1 MKDYGEI
8 LSGYASEGRLRRLST
23 HDVMPEVIDL
33 STNDYL
39 GMAADPAF
47 SDEFL
52 RESAEWR
59 FSSAASRL
67 LASVQSPYASLE
79 AYLSELYGKSALLF
93 NSGYHA
99 NTGTVSALSIPGTIM
114 LCDKLVHASIIDG
127 LTLSRNPYY
136 RFRHNDVASLRK
148 LLEKHHDDFDRVIV
162 VVESVYSMD
171 GDIAPL
177 SEIVALK
184 RDFPS
189 MLLYV
194 DEAHAL
200 GVRGERGLG
209 VAEEL
214 GLLND
219 VDILIGTFGKAL
231 ASSGAF
237 VVTTPVIR
245 EFLLNSARSFIFSTA
260 LPPINVAFTHFMM
273 RKMVAMHSSRQYLR
287 HISRRFIDGIA
298 SIAGQQP
305 RSDSQIVPLMAGS
318 NARAVG
324 WSVEL
329 RRQGVLALPIRR
341 PTVAAG
347 TERIRF
353 SLNASLTDSEI
364 DKVLNLI
371 EGLR

>member
-8 LSGYASEGRLRRLST
+8 LSGYEQEGRLRRLPAQDAAS
-23 HDVMPEVIDL
+23 EVIDL

-39 GMAADPAF
+39 GLAADPAF
-47 SDEFL
+47 SEAFL
-52 RESAEWR
+52 RESDERR
-59 FSSAASRL
+59 FSSSASRL

-79 AYLSELYGKSALLF
+79 AYLSELYGKSTLLF

-99 NTGTVSALSIPGTIM
+99 NTGAVSALSIPGTIM

-148 LLEKHHDDFDRVIV
+148 LLEKHHGDYERMIV
-162 VVESVYSMD
+162 VVESIYSMD

-177 SEIVALK
+177 REIVQLK
-184 RDFPS
+184 RDFPT

-200 GVRGERGLG
+200 GVSGERGLG

-214 GLLND
+214 GLLDD
-219 VDILIGTFGKAL
+219 VDILVGTFGKAL

-237 VVTTPVIR
+237 VATTPVIR

-260 LPPINVAFTHFMM
+260 LAPVNVAFTHFML
-273 RKMVAMHSSRQYLR
+273 RKMVDMQSARKHLLD
-287 HISRRFIDGIA
+287 ISKRFAGGIA
-298 SIAGQQP
+298 DITGEASL
-305 RSDSQIVPLMAGS
+305 SESQIVPLMAGS
-318 NARAVG
+318 NAKAVG
-324 WSVEL
+324 WSQEL

-353 SLNASLTDSEI
+353 SLNASLSEADI
-364 DKVLNLI
+364 DKVLNII